1 MLRAITATLPAIVA
15 VGLCTAPVSDVRGA
29 TTSDAAIAATMPKVI
44 AWRRDLHQHPEL
56 GNRETRTS
64 KLVADHLRSLGLEV
78 RTGIAHTGVVG
89 VLRGQR
95 AGPVIAMRADMDA
108 LPVTE
113 ETDVPFKSLVRT
125 EYRGE
130 QVGVMHAC
138 GHDAHTAILMGV
150 AQVLA
155 GMRAELP
162 GTVVFV
168 FQPAEEGAPDGEEGG
183 SRVMLRENALDPKP
197 EAIFGLHVW
206 STVRAGDVAY
216 RSGPTMAG
224 SDRFRIL
231 VHGRQTHGAQPWR
244 GVDPIVAAAQVV
256 TSLQT
261 IVSRQ
266 TDITRT
272 PVVVTVGSIKG
283 GIRFNIIPDSV
294 EMYGTFRTYEPDVR
308 EQTMT
313 RIRTAAENAA
323 AASGAT
329 ATFELQPG
337 TNVPTVNDPALT
349 ARVVPALQRALG
361 SEHVTPM
368 PYVTAAED
376 FGAYAATVPGF
387 FFFVGTTPRGQD
399 PETAPSNHS
408 PRFFLD
414 ERALDTGLKAM
425 LGIALDYLGSAPAK
439 PGGAPS
445 GPEVGSTRGSLSN
458 Q

>member
-1 MLRAITATLPAIVA
+1 MPRAINATLAA
-15 VGLCTAPVSDVRGA
+15 VVGILLCSAHASHVRASTAV
-29 TTSDAAIAATMPKVI
+29 DAAIAATMPKVVG
-44 AWRRDLHQHPEL
+44 WRRDLHQHPEL

-89 VLRGQR
+89 VLRGR
-95 AGPVIAMRADMDA
+95 IAGPVIALRADMDA
-108 LPVTE
+108 LPITE
-113 ETDVPFKSLVRT
+113 ETDLPFRSLVTT

-155 GMRAELP
+155 SRRAELP
-162 GTVVFV
+162 GIVVFV
-168 FQPAEEGAPDGEEGG
+168 FQPAEEGAPEGEEGG
-183 SRVMLRENALDPKP
+183 ARVMLRENALDPRP

-224 SDRFRIL
+224 SDRFRI
-231 VHGRQTHGAQPWR
+231 VVRGRQTHGAQPWR

-337 TNVPTVNDPALT
+337 TNVPTVNDPELT

-361 SEHVTPM
+361 SEHVTQM

-387 FFFVGTTPRGQD
+387 FFFVGTTPPGQD

-425 LGIALDYLGSAPAK
+425 LGIALDYLESAPA
-439 PGGAPS
+439 
-445 GPEVGSTRGSLSN
+445 RR
-458 Q
+458 